1 VTELLTDHHKI
12 GYMRTCGLLMSL
24 DWPDSVVSHGTIRAV
39 LPAGDTANA
48 AFRRFLS
55 RAYERQHAQFGR
67 VFIRILDRAELRA
80 YALHNL
86 QIDATIG
93 DFIDLRRIRGIIQR
107 QINAEPNPAI
117 KRRRLAELHYLQL
130 LDPAEILAP
139 LV

>member
-1 VTELLTDHHKI
+1 
-12 GYMRTCGLLMSL
+12 
-24 DWPDSVVSHGTIRAV
+24 VSHGTIRAV